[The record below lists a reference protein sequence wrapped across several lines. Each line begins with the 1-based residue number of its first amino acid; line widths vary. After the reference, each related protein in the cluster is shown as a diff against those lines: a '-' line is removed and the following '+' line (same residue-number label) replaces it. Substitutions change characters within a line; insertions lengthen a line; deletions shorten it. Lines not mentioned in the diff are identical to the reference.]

1 MVGGAL
7 LELKD
12 LNVLRGSREV
22 LKDVNFKLNYGEIV
36 VLVGDNGAG
45 KSTFIESCA
54 GIVPFKNGELYFHD
68 EENSQNLIRNHQG
81 RQSNIPKIGVTL
93 QKDGICGEETVEERI
108 LIASEKSS
116 KNSDADK
123 LGQILSDWGLNHR
136 KSDRVSLLSGGLKRR
151 LSVICGLAPAIFS
164 PKPMPVLL
172 DEPSVGLDKSARILF
187 INWIRTMASR
197 GHGIII
203 ATHNNDVIKCA
214 DRIIK
219 IGKKGKIKESIGK
232 SEGTIVEMPTCNSS
246 SNLISIRDLTTWAMK
261 MEIRN
266 PTDTVGRA
274 TPALVALLLSYSL
287 IEGNGP
293 LSVDILSSLILLPAF
308 ITCIISPAIINR
320 FNEAECGKWW
330 HIMLGSKIRP
340 ISSFLGASM
349 ILPIPLT
356 YLSWFILIGNKSDD
370 YSYDALLWL
379 WLPTLSLIT
388 VGMASSALHF
398 LVSDLRRS
406 NSSSGSLLLIA
417 LIWPFLELSDAL
429 SILMT
434 SGMSYSLSMQSPIIG
449 CIIASISSI
458 LIWIVV
464 VYLPDY

>member
-1 MVGGAL
+1 
-7 LELKD
+7 
-12 LNVLRGSREV
+12 
-22 LKDVNFKLNYGEIV
+22 
-36 VLVGDNGAG
+36 
-45 KSTFIESCA
+45 
-54 GIVPFKNGELYFHD
+54 
-68 EENSQNLIRNHQG
+68 
-81 RQSNIPKIGVTL
+81 
-93 QKDGICGEETVEERI
+93 
-108 LIASEKSS
+108 
-116 KNSDADK
+116 
-123 LGQILSDWGLNHR
+123 
-136 KSDRVSLLSGGLKRR
+136 
-151 LSVICGLAPAIFS
+151 
-164 PKPMPVLL
+164 
-172 DEPSVGLDKSARILF
+172 
-187 INWIRTMASR
+187 MASR

-246 SNLISIRDLTTWAMK
+246 SNLISIRDLTSWAMK

-406 NSSSGSLLLIA
+406 NSSAGSLLLIA

>member
-1 MVGGAL
+1 MEGGAL
-7 LELKD
+7 LELND
-12 LNVLRGSREV
+12 INVLRGSREV

-36 VLVGDNGAG
+36 VLVGDNGSG

-54 GIVPFKNGELYFHD
+54 GIVPFKKGELYFYE
-68 EENSQNLIRNHQG
+68 EENSQNLIRNHEG

-116 KNSDADK
+116 KNSDTDK

-151 LSVICGLAPAIFS
+151 LSVICGLAPAILS
-164 PKPMPVLL
+164 PKPMTVLL
-172 DEPSVGLDKSARILF
+172 DEPSVGLDKTARILF
-187 INWIRTMASR
+187 INWIKTMASR

-214 DRIIK
+214 NRIIK
-219 IGKKGKIKESIGK
+219 IGKNGKIKESIGK
-232 SEGTIVEMPTCNSS
+232 SEGAIVEIPTCNSLGNS
-246 SNLISIRDLTTWAMK
+246 ISIRDLASWAMK

-266 PTDTVGRA
+266 PIDTVGRV

-293 LSVDILSSLILLPAF
+293 LSVEILSSLILLPAF

-340 ISSFLGASM
+340 ISSFLGAS
-349 ILPIPLT
+349 IVLPVPLT

-370 YSYDALLWL
+370 YSYDVLLWL
-379 WLPTLSLIT
+379 WLPTFSLIT

-406 NSSSGSLLLIA
+406 NSSAGSLLLIA
-417 LIWPFLELSDAL
+417 LIWPFLELSETL

-434 SGMSYSLSMQSPIIG
+434 SGMSYSLSIQSPIIG
-449 CIIASISSI
+449 CIIANISSI